1 MRPSFSAPIPPP
13 SRITIA
19 PFSFRYRGAIALA
32 LIPVALL
39 LGSCDSTRSKGSQVG
54 IGDPMD
60 FGSVPSEK
68 QDDSNQLRPG
78 DTVELFV
85 LDNDEFSG
93 RYLVRTDGSIILRR
107 VGRVM
112 VGNLSPKAAEGAVK
126 RALDAGQ
133 LTDAR
138 VILEKGV
145 GLPKPGTSGDISVV
159 RVFVSGK
166 VSRPGPYELTPVGG
180 RPPTVYQAV
189 LQAGDCI
196 RFAQKSKVH
205 VLRKSA
211 DGRYSK
217 IPADLA
223 AIESGETEDV
233 ILLNGD
239 TVVVPEKTIGFGS

>member
-1 MRPSFSAPIPPP
+1 LTAC
-13 SRITIA
+13 
-19 PFSFRYRGAIALA
+19 ALF
-32 LIPVALL
+32 
-39 LGSCDSTRSKGSQVG
+39 LGGCDSTRSK
-54 IGDPMD
+54 DPNELGGGPQD
-60 FGSVPSEK
+60 FATVPQTKEAE
-68 QDDSNQLRPG
+68 SNQLRPG

-93 RYLVRTDGSIILRR
+93 RYLVRSDGSIILRR

-112 VGNLSPKAAEGAVK
+112 VGSLSPKAAEAAVK

-138 VILEKGV
+138 VILERSPKAPKEEIGV
-145 GLPKPGTSGDISVV
+145 DGAVV
-159 RVFVSGK
+159 KVFVSGK
-166 VSRPGPYELTPVGG
+166 VLRPGPYQLTSVGG
-180 RPPTVYQAV
+180 RPPTAYQAV

-205 VLRKSA
+205 VLRQTG
-211 DGRYSK
+211 DGKYSK
-217 IPADLA
+217 IAADLA
-223 AIESGETEDV
+223 AIESGEIEDV